1 MLFPIIV
8 TSWLLFKS
16 SGVDKTVILLPA
28 QALDQVHKTYTKSLV
43 KFRRNSKDNS
53 PHLFA

>member
-1 MLFPIIV
+1 MLFPITV

-28 QALDQVHKTYTKSLV
+28 QALDQVHKTYKKLG
-43 KFRRNSKDNS
+43 KI
-53 PHLFA
+53 P

>member
-1 MLFPIIV
+1 MLFPITV

-16 SGVDKTVILLPA
+16 SGVDKTVILLPV
-28 QALDQVHKTYTKSLV
+28 QALDKSITRTKSLV
-43 KFRRNSKDNS
+43 KFRRNSRDSS